1 MNNNNF
7 FAKEMN
13 EILAYYIYEKYRRKG
28 ELTMANA
35 IDDEYGIKEDN
46 ENDPK
51 FGTYEYFEA
60 SHHNFHKKA
69 ELDAAGFI
77 RAEEND
83 KRTQV

>member
-1 MNNNNF
+1 
-7 FAKEMN
+7 
-13 EILAYYIYEKYRRKG
+13 
-28 ELTMANA
+28 MANA

-77 RAEEND
+77 RTEENA
-83 KRTQV
+83 KQAQTQELDMLCYLLYNVYIINIK

>member
-1 MNNNNF
+1 
-7 FAKEMN
+7 
-13 EILAYYIYEKYRRKG
+13 
-28 ELTMANA
+28 MANA
-35 IDDEYGIKEDN
+35 IDDGYGIKEDN

-60 SHHNFHKKA
+60 SHHNFRKKA